1 MTSPAPDLLL
11 RVVEPDD
18 EGLLHAWW
26 QVAGA
31 AEAQRPFEA
40 WPTWEVTRTMVPVP
54 RADGRLVLTVAE
66 DPVAGVVGAGRL
78 WLFALDNTHL
88 AEVSVWVHPDHRR
101 RGIGR
106 ALLADA
112 ERTARRDGRT
122 TMIASAFAPVGE
134 ESPGSSFA
142 TATGFAV
149 ASHEETKVVDLAEA
163 PRGWGTLDTEV
174 AAALGDYRVEVAVD
188 RVPEEH
194 LAGFC
199 ALLSAFL
206 GEVPTGDLD
215 LRRTRWT
222 PERVRD
228 GEDRALRAGRAAV
241 YAFALTPDG
250 EPCGFTDLKVH
261 RADPRHA
268 SVGGTLVLPG
278 HRGHR
283 LGLAMKLASH
293 RALLDLFPECGY
305 VETGNAGVN
314 AAMNAVNERMGYRV
328 VERCLDVQKLL

>member
-1 MTSPAPDLLL
+1 VTKSAPDLLL
-11 RVVEPDD
+11 RVVDPGD
-18 EGLLHAWW
+18 EALLRAWW
-26 QVAGA
+26 EVAHA
-31 AEAQRPFEA
+31 AEAERPFEA
-40 WPTWEVTRTMVPVP
+40 WPTWDVTRTMVPMP
-54 RADGRLVLTVAE
+54 RTDGRLVLTVAE

-101 RGIGR
+101 RGVGR

-112 ERTARRDGRT
+112 ERVARRDGRT
-122 TMIASAFAPVGE
+122 TMIASAFAPVVA

-142 TATGFAV
+142 AASGYAV
-149 ASHEETKVVDLAEA
+149 ASHEETKIVDLAEA
-163 PRGWGTLDTEV
+163 PRTWAALDAEV
-174 AAALGDYRVEVAVD
+174 AAALGGYRVEVAVD
-188 RVPEEH
+188 RVPDEH

-206 GEVPTGDLD
+206 GEVPTGELD
-215 LRRTRWT
+215 LRRARWT
-222 PERVRD
+222 PERVRE
-228 GEDRALRAGRAAV
+228 GEDRAIRAGRVAV
-241 YAFALTPDG
+241 YAFAIAPDG
-250 EPCGFTDLKVH
+250 QPCGFTDLKVH
-261 RADPRHA
+261 RADPRQA
-268 SVGGTLVLPG
+268 AVGGTLVLPG

-293 RALLDLFPECGY
+293 RALLDLFPGCAY

-328 VERCLDVQKLL
+328 VERCLDVQKVL